1 MILVFFYNLGMGMR
15 FIFVSVDLSFCIMD
29 FLKPFIWSLPFFFVW
44 NSSFATNYMDVSVHD
59 PSVMRVD
66 DTYYIVGSHMAGA
79 KTKDFM
85 RWTQL
90 STTVNDQNFF
100 RNLNSQLGEV
110 LSWAETET
118 FWAGDWIRL
127 ADGRY
132 YMYYCACKG
141 DSPQS
146 CIGYAVADS
155 PEGPYENKGILL
167 KSSRGQLSL
176 TNSSNGQ
183 SFSYNSNL
191 HPNAVDPNVFYDA
204 EGKLWMVYGSYSGG
218 IFILRMDPNTGK
230 PVAGQDYYGKKLL
243 GGFHCR
249 IEAPYILY
257 SPDTKYYYLFLSFG
271 GLTADGGYNIRVC
284 RSSAPDGPYYDAQ
297 GNAMTDCLGTSGK
310 YLEAQDA
317 KISAFGVKLMGNYRF
332 GQVTGEVNG
341 SAQGYVSPG
350 HNSAYYD
357 PNSKRYFLIFHSR
370 FPGKGEQHSVRVHQM
385 FMNEQGWPV
394 VAPFRYGGEILCDF
408 NGESEI
414 VGDYKFV
421 DHGTSVSADIVNSSV
436 VSLRADGS
444 ISGDVSGSW
453 ESVDRKSL
461 KIRLNGKE
469 YSGFFIPQTDMNTG
483 RQTMTFS
490 VTGDRANNC
499 LWGSRINRGSQQKE
513 IVDGA
518 TYFIRNGH
526 SGLFMDIPNGVN
538 EDGTNL
544 QQWEFNGSDAQRFRL
559 RRNSAGLYTLA
570 SACSDFSQFVT
581 VENASSADG
590 ANVMTSSAEEE
601 GRFFSVLSNDDGT
614 FRFLTSVS
622 DNVRCVENF
631 DFGTGNGS
639 NVAQWEYG
647 AREAQHWILTRASD
661 PVEVT
666 GLPLV
671 DECAELFSAVS
682 KTEDG
687 FVVTLTED
695 SPQTHLSLFAMDGR
709 CLADKRMDLSRGEN
723 YILLNGISDAPC
735 LLRLEADG
743 RVWTGVK

>member
-1 MILVFFYNLGMGMR
+1 MLRCIV
-15 FIFVSVDLSFCIMD
+15 LSF
-29 FLKPFIWSLPFFFVW
+29 FLSPFVLSNL
-44 NSSFATNYMDVSVHD
+44 SATNYQDVSVHD

-90 STTVNDQNFF
+90 STTVNDQKFF
-100 RNLNSQLGEV
+100 RNIKSQLGEV
-110 LSWAETET
+110 LSWAESET

-146 CIGYAVADS
+146 CIGYAVADN
-155 PEGPYENKGILL
+155 PEGPYENLGILL

-176 TNSSNGQ
+176 RNPSNGQ
-183 SFSYNSNL
+183 SFSYNSNI
-191 HPNAVDPNVFYDA
+191 HPNTVDPNVFYDA
-204 EGKLWMVYGSYSGG
+204 EGNLWMVYGSYSGG
-218 IFILRMDPNTGK
+218 IFILRMDPKTGK
-230 PVAGQDYYGKKLL
+230 PAGGQDYYGKKLL
-243 GGFHCR
+243 GGFHSR

-257 SPDTKYYYLFLSFG
+257 SPETKYYYLFLSFG

-332 GQVTGEVNG
+332 SQVSGEVNG
-341 SAQGYVSPG
+341 NAQGYVSPG

-357 PNSKRYFLIFHSR
+357 PNSNRYFLIFHSR

-408 NGESEI
+408 NGEEDV
-414 VGDYKFV
+414 VGDYKFI
-421 DHGTSVSADIVNSSV
+421 DHGNAISADIVNSRV
-436 VSLRADGS
+436 ISLCADGS
-444 ISGDVSGSW
+444 ITGDVSGNW

-461 KIRLNGKE
+461 RIRLNGKE
-469 YSGFFIPQTDMNTG
+469 YSGFFIQQTDMNTG
-483 RQTMTFS
+483 RQTMAFS
-490 VTGDRANNC
+490 VTGDKSNNC
-499 LWGSRINRGSQQKE
+499 LWGSRVNRGAQQKE

-518 TYFIRNGH
+518 TYFLRNGH

-538 EDGTNL
+538 ADGTNV

-559 RRNSAGLYTLA
+559 RRNASGLYTLA

-581 VENASSADG
+581 VENASSEDG
-590 ANVMTSSAEEE
+590 ANVGTSSSGD
-601 GRFFSVLSNDDGT
+601 GRFFSLLPNEDGT
-614 FRFLTSVS
+614 FRLLTPAS

-631 DFGTGNGS
+631 DFGTDNGS

-647 AREAQHWILTRASD
+647 AREAQHWVLTRASD

-666 GLPLV
+666 DVPLV
-671 DECAELFSAVS
+671 ERGAGLVASVLRRD
-682 KTEDG
+682 DG
-687 FVVTLTED
+687 LVVALTED
-695 SPQTHLSLFAMDGR
+695 SPQARISLFAMDGR
-709 CLADKRMDLSRGEN
+709 RLADKRMDLFRGEN
-723 YILLNGISDAPC
+723 VIPLNRLPDTPC
-735 LLRLEADG
+735 LLVIEADG